1 MFEPH
6 MQPLIRTKLAD
17 CLQLVL
23 SQRLIPLK
31 KGEGRILA
39 LEKLINSYRVKT
51 FIKDSTTNRIRSQMQ
66 AGTKEFESI
75 DVAIARLY
83 QKGLIT
89 FNDGLIYVE
98 DEQFYRELTGKEK

>member
-1 MFEPH
+1 

-51 FIKDSTTNRIRSQMQ
+51 FSKDSTTNRIRSQMQ

-75 DVAIARLY
+75 DVATAKLY

-89 FNDGLIYVE
+89 FNDGLTYVE
-98 DEQFYRELTGKEK
+98 DEQFYRELTGVDK